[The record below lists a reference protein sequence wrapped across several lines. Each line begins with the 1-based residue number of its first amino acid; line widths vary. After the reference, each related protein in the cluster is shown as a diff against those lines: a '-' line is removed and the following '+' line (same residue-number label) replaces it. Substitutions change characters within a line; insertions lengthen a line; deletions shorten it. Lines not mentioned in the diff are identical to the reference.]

1 MAVLGI
7 EAEHA
12 TAEATVEA
20 MALSDIV
27 VGFPTEIFVS
37 MTVPASVRALAG
49 GLSYSG
55 PDRRASAS
63 LRNALETAKGLL
75 TAGGFTLN
83 TAEWPTVDSPTLGSV
98 NALYHMLSGFEY
110 EPGSAWTYSVC
121 AQTFTGQ
128 IAQWQHNYLLA
139 NTTTIGPPP
148 RLHALCLPCA
158 MILIPLTPCSVPSV
172 AADVIDDTR
181 PVGLSHGPAG
191 CFRGYNGNTGES
203 KLRYCG
209 VYQTEAPEF
218 WNMCCWRCSNPVGRH
233 YLQLEGRP
241 HNQFAARRPAQ
252 VL

>member
-63 LRNALETAKGLL
+63 LRTALETAKGLL

-110 EPGSAWTYSVC
+110 QPGSAWTYSVC

-128 IAQWQHNYLLA
+128 IAQWQHNYFLA

-148 RLHALCLPCA
+148 RLHALCHDPHPTYALLRCRPWQPTSSTTPAPLACRTARPAASAATTATPASRSCA
-158 MILIPLTPCSVPSV
+158 T
-172 AADVIDDTR
+172 AASTR
-181 PVGLSHGPAG
+181 PRRPSSG
-191 CFRGYNGNTGES
+191 T
-203 KLRYCG
+203 CG
-209 VYQTEAPEF
+209 
-218 WNMCCWRCSNPVGRH
+218 WRCSNPVGRH